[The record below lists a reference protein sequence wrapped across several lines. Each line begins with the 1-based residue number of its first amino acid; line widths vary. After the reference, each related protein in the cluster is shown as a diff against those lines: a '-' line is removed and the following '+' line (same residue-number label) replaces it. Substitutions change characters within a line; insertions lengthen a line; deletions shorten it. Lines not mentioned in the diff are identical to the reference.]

1 MNDLRNLINKLGVIA
16 EAPADPQ
23 RAAYDQFKADD
34 AKTAAIEVVK
44 KYASI
49 PLNQIPRLA
58 NAIDPKTGII
68 YYGEPGGEGGG
79 DSSPRKMPLNFMAQ
93 GDQKS
98 MVDALT
104 LAGLKVVPHTEKT
117 LFGSAQYAKVDPA
130 ALQQVLTG
138 PVAPTKPEG
147 GAKPTGPDT
156 SATNDSVKK
165 ELLAKLRAAVQAL
178 QAAMSAPT
186 PAIKEHHLSV
196 ARNLMESFGY
206 NTYEGFNDT
215 IQKGGWTAPPVSS
228 VDMSSG
234 NTLSKQ
240 GEFGSVG
247 KAAAERRAAQEA
259 ERLAAIPAS
268 TAAGNAAT
276 PVAKVAQQA
285 GINAGEKAVAGA
297 AKTGA
302 LKTGGKMLGKLI
314 PGVGLAFGAKDAYDR
329 YNKGDYLGAGLAG
342 LSGVASLVPGIGTAG
357 ALALDAANLARDYK
371 AGRFNEPE
379 QGAQATQ
386 VPAGGKSQG
395 ESKVLLLQKNL
406 IAAGAKIEADGI
418 MGPATQAAMK
428 QYPAALKGYPWM
440 TGLKESLP
448 ETMKTLH
455 ERLALIEAKGKI
467 RSNLESEYLWDD
479 QGSVYT
485 TEGEQVTDPLTLSV
499 IWESVTEKDT
509 TIQLDEFAGA
519 LARGAWNLG
528 KGAVG
533 GVGNFLGGTVR
544 GAGQVAKGGKNASAA
559 VTQVANK
566 AGGAKGAGL
575 KAGAAMARN
584 PIKTALGAT
593 ALGGLAGM
601 GLPASP
607 TDKPPIDTPTDKP
620 ITNKPITNKP
630 TGPEQGGM
638 DTDLSA
644 LIQAVKDAMM
654 PLADMDP
661 DAKDTEIS
669 PALTDARLLLTMAEK
684 SGSEQAKVDAN
695 NAADAKVK
703 ASTQPAAA
711 PADDKNDKGSQ
722 SASPVGTTA
731 PATAPAKTQSG
742 TTVSNWEES
751 VNESDAELH
760 RWLKIARG

>member
-1 MNDLRNLINKLGVIA
+1 MNQLQNLIAKMDAIEKNILSEATAPTTLVPTHFHKGNLGNNLPLMMTEPGVFWWEGGQQGGEAGYGERIVPWQGNAENRSSWNPASVDGVI
-16 EAPADPQ
+16 ENGKYIDFPEGVTWKTYKPA
-23 RAAYDQFKADD
+23 
-34 AKTAAIEVVK
+34 
-44 KYASI
+44 
-49 PLNQIPRLA
+49 
-58 NAIDPKTGII
+58 
-68 YYGEPGGEGGG
+68 
-79 DSSPRKMPLNFMAQ
+79 
-93 GDQKS
+93 
-98 MVDALT
+98 
-104 LAGLKVVPHTEKT
+104 
-117 LFGSAQYAKVDPA
+117 
-130 ALQQVLTG
+130 
-138 PVAPTKPEG
+138 VAPTPAKPEG
-147 GAKPTGPDT
+147 GAKPTGPNT
-156 SATNDSVKK
+156 ALTNDTVKK
-165 ELLAKLRAAVQAL
+165 ELLAKLQAAVQAL

-206 NTYEGFNDT
+206 NAYEGFNDT
-215 IQKGGWTAPPVSS
+215 IQKGGWTPPPVSGA
-228 VDMSSG
+228 DMSPG
-234 NTLSKQ
+234 NTLAKQ
-240 GEFGSVG
+240 GDFGSVG

-259 ERLAAIPAS
+259 ERLAAQKAAS
-268 TAAGNAAT
+268 TATNAAA

-302 LKTGGKMLGKLI
+302 LKAGGKMLGKLI

-329 YNKGDYLGAGLAG
+329 YQQGDYLGAGIAG
-342 LSGVASLVPGIGTAG
+342 LGGVASLVPGIGTAG
-357 ALALDAANLARDYK
+357 SLGLTAMNLARDYK
-371 AGRFNEPE
+371 AGQAAPD

-386 VPAGGKSQG
+386 VPTGGKPPG

-455 ERLALIEAKGKI
+455 ERLALIEARGKI
-467 RSNLESEYLWDD
+467 RSSLESEYLWDD
-479 QGSVYT
+479 EGSVYT
-485 TEGEQVTDPLTLSV
+485 MEGEQVTDPLTLSV
-499 IWESVTEKDT
+499 IWESVTEKGT
-509 TIQLDEFAGA
+509 TVQLDEFAGA

-528 KGAVG
+528 KGAIG

-593 ALGGLAGM
+593 ALGAGVGM

-607 TDKPPIDTPTDKP
+607 TDKPPIDNPTDNP

-703 ASTQPAAA
+703 ASTPPAEA
-711 PADDKNDKGSQ
+711 PKPAGGPEQSAMPSKND
-722 SASPVGTTA
+722 V
-731 PATAPAKTQSG
+731 
-742 TTVSNWEES
+742 TVSNWKES
-751 VNESDAELH
+751 IGESDNELA

>member
-1 MNDLRNLINKLGVIA
+1 MDAIEKSILSEATAPTTLVPTHFHKGNLGNNLPLMMTEPGVFWWEGGQQGGEAGNGERIVPWQGNAENRSSWNPASVDGVI
-16 EAPADPQ
+16 ENGKYIDFPEGVTWKTYKPA
-23 RAAYDQFKADD
+23 
-34 AKTAAIEVVK
+34 
-44 KYASI
+44 
-49 PLNQIPRLA
+49 
-58 NAIDPKTGII
+58 
-68 YYGEPGGEGGG
+68 
-79 DSSPRKMPLNFMAQ
+79 
-93 GDQKS
+93 
-98 MVDALT
+98 
-104 LAGLKVVPHTEKT
+104 
-117 LFGSAQYAKVDPA
+117 
-130 ALQQVLTG
+130 
-138 PVAPTKPEG
+138 VAPTPAKPEG
-147 GAKPTGPDT
+147 GAKPTGPNT
-156 SATNDSVKK
+156 ALTNDTVKK

-206 NTYEGFNDT
+206 NAYEGFNDT
-215 IQKGGWTAPPVSS
+215 IQKGGWTPPPVSGA
-228 VDMSSG
+228 DMSPG
-234 NTLSKQ
+234 NTLAKQ
-240 GEFGSVG
+240 GDFGSVG

-259 ERLAAIPAS
+259 ERLAAQKAAS
-268 TAAGNAAT
+268 TATNAAA

-302 LKTGGKMLGKLI
+302 LKAGGKMLGKLI

-329 YNKGDYLGAGLAG
+329 YQQGDYLGAGIAG
-342 LSGVASLVPGIGTAG
+342 LGGVASLVPGIGTAG
-357 ALALDAANLARDYK
+357 SLGLTAMNLARDYK
-371 AGRFNEPE
+371 AGQSAPD

-386 VPAGGKSQG
+386 VPAGGDA
-395 ESKVLLLQKNL
+395 KVFALQQKLLAK
-406 IAAGAKIEADGI
+406 GAKNIDGTPLVADGK
-418 MGPATQAAMK
+418 MGQNTQAAMK
-428 QYPAALKGYPWM
+428 KYGVTA
-440 TGLKESLP
+440 ESLA
-448 ETMKTLH
+448 EGIKTLQ
-455 ERLALIEAKGKI
+455 ERLAIIEAKSVI
-467 RSNLESEYLWDD
+467 RSSLETEYLWDD
-479 QGSVYT
+479 EGSVYT
-485 TEGEQVTDPLTLSV
+485 MEGEQVTDPLTLTV
-499 IWESVTEKDT
+499 IWESVTEKGT
-509 TIQLDEFAGA
+509 TVQLDEFLGA
-519 LARGAWNLG
+519 LAKGAWNLG
-528 KGAVG
+528 KGAVSG
-533 GVGNFLGGTVR
+533 AGNFLGGIGR

-593 ALGGLAGM
+593 ALGAGVGM

-607 TDKPPIDTPTDKP
+607 TDKPPMDNPTDKP
-620 ITNKPITNKP
+620 ITNKPTIDKP

-703 ASTQPAAA
+703 ASTQPA
-711 PADDKNDKGSQ
+711 PADAPKPAQTGTIIGTNSKQPAWTREPRGPEQSAMPSKND
-722 SASPVGTTA
+722 V
-731 PATAPAKTQSG
+731 
-742 TTVSNWEES
+742 TVSNWKES
-751 VNESDAELH
+751 IGESDNELA

>member
-206 NTYEGFNDT
+206 EIDEGSFSALAATEKDMAAT
-215 IQKGGWTAPPVSS
+215 AAQKAKDLAMSQRWAANKVAPAA
-228 VDMSSG
+228 
-234 NTLSKQ
+234 T
-240 GEFGSVG
+240 
-247 KAAAERRAAQEA
+247 AAADAAA
-259 ERLAAIPAS
+259 PA
-268 TAAGNAAT
+268 
-276 PVAKVAQQA
+276 VAKVAQQA

-302 LKTGGKMLGKLI
+302 LKAGGKMLGKLI

-371 AGRFNEPE
+371 AGQFDEPE
-379 QGAQATQ
+379 QGAQAKQ
-386 VPAGGKSQG
+386 VPTVGKPQG

-703 ASTQPAAA
+703 ASTQPA
-711 PADDKNDKGSQ
+711 PADAPKPAQTGTIIGGS
-722 SASPVGTTA
+722 SKPEGL
-731 PATAPAKTQSG
+731 
-742 TTVSNWEES
+742 EES
-751 VNESDAELH
+751 DNELA
-760 RWLKIARG
+760 RWLRIARG

>member
-1 MNDLRNLINKLGVIA
+1 MNSLRDLINKLGVIA

-34 AKTAAIEVVK
+34 AKTAAIEQVK

-79 DSSPRKMPLNFMAQ
+79 DSSPRKMPLRFMSQ
-93 GDQKS
+93 PDQKP

-104 LAGLKVVPHTEKT
+104 LAGLKVVPHEEKQ
-117 LFGSAQYAKVDPA
+117 LFGTGQYAKVEPA
-130 ALQQVLTG
+130 ALQQVLAG

-147 GAKPTGPDT
+147 AAKPTGPDT

-165 ELLAKLRAAVQAL
+165 ELLAKLQAAVQAL

-215 IQKGGWTAPPVSS
+215 IQKGGWTAPPVSN

-234 NTLSKQ
+234 NTLTKQ

-259 ERLAAIPAS
+259 ERLAAQKAAS
-268 TAAGNAAT
+268 TAATNVAA

-329 YNKGDYLGAGLAG
+329 YNKGDYFGAGLAG
-342 LSGVASLVPGIGTAG
+342 LSGLSSLVPGIGTAG

-371 AGRFNEPE
+371 AGRFDEPE

-386 VPAGGKSQG
+386 APTSSD
-395 ESKVLLLQKNL
+395 SKVLLLQKNL
-406 IAAGAKIEADGI
+406 IAAGANIKADGV

-440 TGLKESLP
+440 TGLKEGI
-448 ETMKTLH
+448 KTLQ

-467 RSNLESEYLWDD
+467 RSSLDSEYLWDD

-509 TIQLDEFAGA
+509 TIQLDEFAGQ
-519 LARGAWNLG
+519 LLKGAWNLG

-533 GVGNFLGGTVR
+533 GAGNFLGGTVR

-607 TDKPPIDTPTDKP
+607 TDKPAVDNPTDKP

-661 DAKDTEIS
+661 DANDSEIS

-695 NAADAKVK
+695 SAADAKVK
-703 ASTQPAAA
+703 ASTQPTAA
-711 PADDKNDKGSQ
+711 PAVAPKPAGGNGPEQ
-722 SASPVGTTA
+722 SAMPSTEKRT
-731 PATAPAKTQSG
+731 PAQVAANNDLRKSG
-742 TTVSNWEES
+742 LEES
-751 VNESDAELH
+751 DNELA